1 MVSYGDTSKMRLD
14 VNALEQRA
22 VYSTVS
28 SDGTGGK
35 EGTIDSPARLQLLKD
50 AVRSGNV
57 KHFLAC
63 LNRYKGMVL
72 KASEKDGSTV
82 LHTAVEEENEEMCL
96 LILRKRAFPS
106 TQKDNGDTP
115 LHLACER
122 GNFNVAML
130 LIRYGASLVVPNNDG
145 KTPADVARCNR
156 HTALCTEIEMLI
168 MNRKCGSG
176 VRLDQTSEGVHSIF
190 EPSSP
195 VPSPFH
201 PGKPDRSSPTS
212 ATANPTEGPIPT
224 YPMTSTPLK
233 PGVQLPTSADITSG
247 VSDPSES
254 PSQIINQ
261 ALGLDG
267 LPAQLTPESA
277 PRPAVQAHGPSRV
290 NDEYLRLADAM
301 NKAEIDAIR
310 SAKEQ
315 ARLERE
321 ATDAKR
327 EVEELKDTI
336 TRLDEA
342 LQHSESEKNG
352 LREAETRL
360 FADIQK
366 LTDASS
372 EAEQRVRDQTAKYD
386 NLVAKHEALHARLR
400 AEAKSH
406 TTALQDTVNKSSA
419 SLSDLHEKLTRT
431 SRELAEARDALL
443 KAEARLDTDERIVRD
458 KDATIASLQ
467 RTLAEHATD
476 EALREELAAAEAAL
490 QEARSALTEREAA
503 FVRLERK
510 LADAKEGQGNPPASA
525 GSGGD
530 DKLVA
535 LISDLQSRYTTA
547 SSELSAV
554 ESQKDVLAGQ
564 LQELEHRFDATSAK
578 LRETEAQHAALLSSL
593 AEPASGDLRHRVRE
607 LEGKNASLEGEVA
620 DAKKQQSSALGRLE
634 STEHARSA
642 LRRELSGLMAS
653 PGFDSPGSF
662 PTNGTQHEDLE
673 AKLLE
678 EAQRSADL
686 ASRLAKAE
694 RDITELEA
702 MRSTQEQRSETRTG
716 VEAKLL
722 EEAQRSADLAS
733 RLAKAERDIA
743 ELEAV
748 RSTQEQHSETRLRDV
763 DTGVERMTARLVE
776 VEDSL
781 RAATRQKSELEARL
795 GRAAAELSAARAAA
809 DKNAAASATLLAAAE
824 QRGSAA
830 EADLS
835 FARDA
840 LRAADARLADALAG
854 AASAPKPP
862 GADPWQA
869 EASLHAALAKLAD
882 SLREADALRGSVAD
896 ERRRG
901 DLAVA
906 ARDASEL
913 RCAALEKSLEALG
926 VKLARLE
933 VHEAAVAEATGA
945 MSETEAA
952 LLAAEKKAHALADE
966 RASLKAGAAEGA
978 RREIQLREKLAEAA
992 EAGRRAA
999 GETDALRAVIERQE
1013 QARAELL
1020 RARAADRES
1029 RAAAS
1034 AAAGSAARAALLDAE
1049 LSERRAIDSLV
1060 DHSVQLLAALSAS
1073 EAIAATKIEATRLA
1087 DEKRTLQKNV
1097 AALGAQLDASGNR
1110 EAALRLQ
1117 LDAADV
1123 ESAKRLEGQLADAHS
1138 LIEELKAQM
1147 MATESAAAGSDSEKR
1162 TPPGGSFKGS
1172 SASTVGHEATPGS
1185 GPRGS
1190 PLGLSGHGQL
1200 QQDERSGEETE
1211 VFLSGI
1217 GGCTRIATPDYP
1229 LMGGRKIPT
1238 IFVPDIDDSTGK
1250 VLGKRPLS
1258 TQTNPRLFYQEQCV
1272 ITGTKINQAFLD
1284 SLPSDPA
1291 ALRHVD
1297 IAHNYIGKKGTRA
1310 VLDVVRL
1317 CERVSSLDFSDNK
1330 IENGVITW
1338 LVDVARDHPALVSIN
1353 LDSNL
1358 IAKSG
1363 GAALLQLLHDKP
1375 AITHLSIDKN
1385 PLLMNPMIRRIEQK
1399 VEVNRLRV
1407 AVPQ

>member
-694 RDITELEA
+694 RDI
-702 MRSTQEQRSETRTG
+702 
-716 VEAKLL
+716 
-722 EEAQRSADLAS
+722 
-733 RLAKAERDIA
+733 A